1 MGFLQ
6 NSSFLQRSKQPRDCS
21 VYSISSI
28 SAGISASPPVG
39 AGPAAPPDLATSAWL
54 GSWTSFIF
62 AWSSSVVLSGFSSNQ
77 LRTSSQYVLTEG
89 TFSPIWLIVWYSTLS
104 NWFLAST

>member
-39 AGPAAPPDLATSAWL
+39 AGPAAPPDLATSAWM

-62 AWSSSVVLSGFSSNQ
+62 CLEFLSGA
-77 LRTSSQYVLTEG
+77 
-89 TFSPIWLIVWYSTLS
+89 VWV
-104 NWFLAST
+104 FLQPVEDFFAIRFDGRHLFANLVDRLV